1 MIEMEYRR
9 RYILTAVLCILV
21 SALAFLTAHSVRGDK
36 MVKKILTSS
45 HDGMTVK
52 IYEIGEPETPY
63 GETNCRIDLYE
74 NGEKMDEQAVSIQND
89 GEEVTKD
96 NFLVEWEDEAV
107 VIETMGAE
115 QQDITVTINY

>member
-1 MIEMEYRR
+1 MEYRR

-21 SALAFLTAHSVRGDK
+21 AALAFLTAHSVRGDK

-45 HDGMTVK
+45 HEDMTVK

-74 NGEKMDEQAVSIQND
+74 NGEKTDEQAVSIQND
-89 GEEVTKD
+89 GEGVTED

-107 VIETMGAE
+107 VIETTGSE
-115 QQDITVTINY
+115 QQDILVTINY